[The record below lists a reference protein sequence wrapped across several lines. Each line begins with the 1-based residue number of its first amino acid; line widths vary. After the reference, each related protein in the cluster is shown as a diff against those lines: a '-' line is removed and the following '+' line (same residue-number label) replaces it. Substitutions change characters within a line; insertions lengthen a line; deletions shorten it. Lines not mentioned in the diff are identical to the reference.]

1 MIKLYQKIWEGHPQ
15 EKSKG
20 FPVWPEICSYRP
32 VDIICKNLRAEESG
46 MGILRVA
53 VVDADERYC
62 REVCALLEQSHI
74 PAAPLYS
81 LEDLPGHLSR
91 EPVGVLIVD
100 LDTLPIDNN
109 FFRKLKKEN
118 PDLFILCLS
127 SRTYHP
133 DLQEAMGSHI
143 YASLA
148 KPCNPEELFY
158 WLRTISET

>member
-1 MIKLYQKIWEGHPQ
+1 ME
-15 EKSKG
+15 
-20 FPVWPEICSYRP
+20 
-32 VDIICKNLRAEESG
+32 
-46 MGILRVA
+46 ILRVA

-62 REVCALLEQSHI
+62 GELCALLEQSHI
-74 PAAPLYS
+74 PVAPLYS

-91 EPVGVLIVD
+91 EQVGVLIVN
-100 LDTLPIDNN
+100 LDTLPVDNN

-133 DLQEAMGSHI
+133 ELQEAMGSHI

-148 KPCNPEELFY
+148 KPFNPEELFY
-158 WLRTISET
+158 WLKTISET